1 MANRAPEK
9 KKNSETH
16 PRFVSSIVFSSLVL
30 IRNKRR
36 NVFNWPPL
44 PKQVHADPILQKV
57 GNRNRST
64 GDTLLPLRLSA
75 SILLYA
81 YMKKE
86 RINQATITRLLL
98 PSIIY
103 HINQYRHRHVRLR
116 VRSKSLSLSLSLAI
130 LAFEKSSR
138 YKEQR
143 VSFEKSNEED
153 TTRPARFT
161 ARSRRRSGVTSDP

>member
-1 MANRAPEK
+1 M
-9 KKNSETH
+9 
-16 PRFVSSIVFSSLVL
+16 FSSLVL

-75 SILLYA
+75 SIPLYA

-143 VSFEKSNEED
+143 VSPVSFEKSNEED

-161 ARSRRRSGVTSDP
+161 ARSRRRSEVTSDP